1 VGSLHGGSSVGLGD
15 RGVLFFGLF
24 LRDTRD
30 ILEQE
35 RLEDEPGQHGA

>member
-1 VGSLHGGSSVGLGD
+1 VGLGD
-15 RGVLFFGLF
+15 RAVLFFGFF

-35 RLEDEPGQHGA
+35 RREDEPGQRGA